1 MVFHAAAYKH
11 VPIVE
16 ENPLQGII
24 NNVISTAVVCNASYK
39 SNVENFCLIS
49 TDKAVRPTNVMGAS
63 KRLSELLVQSYA
75 HLESSQEKDDNFLF
89 FKINIEKFQHS
100 TKFWNLPPESSN
112 LFDEE
117 SNPTR
122 FANPVIELSDND

>member
-1 MVFHAAAYKH
+1 MLHLKGFSVVDNKLYHDGVKIDETVGDYISK
-11 VPIVE
+11 IV
-16 ENPLQGII
+16 
-24 NNVISTAVVCNASYK
+24 VKKKVY
-39 SNVENFCLIS
+39 
-49 TDKAVRPTNVMGAS
+49 
-63 KRLSELLVQSYA
+63 
-75 HLESSQEKDDNFLF
+75 NFLF

-122 FANPVIELSDND
+122 FANPVIELSDRKNKV